1 LGPVGPLTQIRPVG
15 SLTVVDFRLLGP
27 LQVMVD
33 GVPQPMAG
41 VKPKAVLAVL
51 LINRDRVVS
60 SGAIAEAI
68 WNDDA
73 PAAYSASLQ
82 VFMSTLRRTLRVLSA
97 TGNGVVSTESPGYRL
112 SVRSECV
119 DLGRFE
125 RARQQGNEHF
135 AAKRFVDASAFYRS
149 ALAEWTGPA
158 LADLRGF
165 RFAEEFATAVEE
177 ERLST
182 LQARID
188 ADLACG
194 RDSAVIG
201 ELTTLVGQH
210 PLREPL
216 WAQLMTAYYRMGRQA
231 DALDASRRIRALL
244 NDELGIDPSPAL
256 QELERKIL
264 RQESLWQPVVNGGPS
279 VDMLQTQT
287 EDDDMPT
294 AGTLVMP
301 SGQVVPI
308 PLRGLRIGRMA
319 ENDLVLNDPKVSRYH
334 AVIVDTG
341 NGFAISDLRSTNGVS
356 VGSTR
361 VLDSRV
367 LDIGDVIRIGATEME
382 FRLAL

>member
-1 LGPVGPLTQIRPVG
+1 MTTQIRHVGPL
-15 SLTVVDFRLLGP
+15 SLVDFRVLGP
-27 LQVMVD
+27 LQVIVD
-33 GVPQPMAG
+33 GAPQQMAG
-41 VKPKAVLAVL
+41 VKPKALLAVL
-51 LINRDRVVS
+51 LINRDHVVS

-73 PAAYSASLQ
+73 PHGYSASLQ

-97 TGNGVVSTESPGYRL
+97 TGNGVVTTESPGYRL

-135 AAKRFVDASAFYRS
+135 AAKRFVDASALYRS

-177 ERLST
+177 ERLAT

-201 ELTTLVGQH
+201 ELTTLTGQH
-210 PLREPL
+210 PLREPF

-244 NDELGIDPSPAL
+244 SDELGIDPGPAL

-264 RQESLWQPVVNGGPS
+264 RQESLWESVPSGGPS
-279 VDMLQTQT
+279 MDMLQTQT
-287 EDDDMPT
+287 EDDDLLTP
-294 AGTLVMP
+294 GSVVLS
-301 SGQVVPI
+301 SGEVVPI
-308 PLRGLRIGRMA
+308 PLRGLRIGRMP
-319 ENDLVLNDPKVSRYH
+319 ENDLVLQDPKVSRYH

-341 NGFAISDLRSTNGVS
+341 SGFAISDLRSTNGVTVTS
-356 VGSTR
+356 RR

-367 LDIGDVIRIGATEME
+367 LAEGDVIRIGTSEMIFQLAAT
-382 FRLAL
+382 